1 MTDNGKPHANI
12 TITTVRPGDRQEK
25 DDIVAVEEP
34 LEIRLGY
41 RDALKG
47 RMHKSISITMR
58 TPGDDLNL
66 ACGFLYSESIIRDI
80 NDIESIDDSADNVI
94 RLELHNEAVFD
105 IARLDRHFYTSS
117 SCGVCGKASLEALST
132 SGYDALLDNEFTMSR
147 KLLYNLGA
155 RLREKQSLF
164 HQTGGC
170 HATAT
175 FNDHGEILN
184 VTEDVGRHNA
194 MDKLIGGL
202 LRARLL
208 PLREMGII
216 VSGRASFE
224 LMQKA
229 LVAGCPMLVAVGAPS
244 SLAVE
249 LAQEFNVTL
258 VGFLGTSSFNI
269 YHNPGAID

>member
-1 MTDNGKPHANI
+1 MTEDGKPNATI
-12 TITTVRPGDRQEK
+12 TITSVRASERREK

-41 RDALKG
+41 RDALRG
-47 RMHKSISITMR
+47 RLHKSISITMR
-58 TPGDDLNL
+58 TPGDDFNL
-66 ACGFLYSESIIRDI
+66 ACGFLFSESIIRDI

-94 RLELHNEAVFD
+94 RLELLNETVFD

-132 SGYDALLDNEFTMSR
+132 SGCDALLDNDFTLPR
-147 KLLYNLGA
+147 KLLFKLGE

-175 FNDHGEILN
+175 FNAHGEILN
-184 VTEDVGRHNA
+184 ITEDVGRHNA
-194 MDKLIGGL
+194 MDKLVGGL

-258 VGFLGTSSFNI
+258 VGFLGGNSFNI
-269 YHNPGAID
+269 YHNPSAIS

>member
-1 MTDNGKPHANI
+1 MPETGKPSADIHITSVRAN
-12 TITTVRPGDRQEK
+12 DRK
-25 DDIVAVEEP
+25 DVSDVVAVEEP

-41 RDALKG
+41 RDTRRG
-47 RMHKSISITMR
+47 RVHKSISITMR

-66 ACGFLYSESIIRDI
+66 ACGFLYGESIIRDAGE
-80 NDIESIDDSADNVI
+80 IESIDDSVDNVI
-94 RLELHNEAVFD
+94 RIELTNDTTFD
-105 IARLDRHFYTSS
+105 LTRLDRHFYTSS

-132 SGYDALLDNEFTMSR
+132 SGYNAIRDNTFTLSRQALCT
-147 KLLYNLGA
+147 LGA
-155 RLREKQSLF
+155 KLREKQTLF
-164 HQTGGC
+164 RATGGC

-175 FNDHGEILN
+175 FNAAGEIVA

-194 MDKLIGGL
+194 MDKLVGGL

-208 PLREMGII
+208 PVRDMGII

-244 SLAVE
+244 SLAIE

-258 VGFLGTSSFNI
+258 AGFLSTTGFNI
-269 YHNPGAID
+269 YHNPAAIE